1 MENLLW
7 GLALV
12 VVPVIGVVALSL
24 FFDLTVE
31 DED

>member
-12 VVPVIGVVALSL
+12 VVPVIGVRILSL
-24 FFDLTVE
+24 FFDLEVE

>member
-1 MENLLW
+1 MGNLLW

-12 VVPVIGVVALSL
+12 VVPVIGVGILSL
-24 FFDLTVE
+24 FFDLEVE